1 MRLSYFQTTKQFID
15 RTKERAAADDS
26 SFTAA
31 ARQEVKDMVYGYMI
45 YYAALV
51 LLILG
56 MLSILSFTDLL
67 GGPFLLAQILLFL
80 FGGTVVLMV
89 IALWW
94 LWSKIKHKLSEM
106 QGMHKADDVREATV
120 VDGRLDNQ

>member
-1 MRLSYFQTTKQFID
+1 
-15 RTKERAAADDS
+15 
-26 SFTAA
+26 
-31 ARQEVKDMVYGYMI
+31 
-45 YYAALV
+45 
-51 LLILG
+51 